1 MQLAQ
6 MVLQIAE
13 REMQSDAVKKGIVT
27 IAEKAIVSIDTEKLA
42 VIIEKIKTYLHTMNT
57 SNILQVLVDQL
68 VVQEYDEKDT

>member
-42 VIIEKIKTYLHTMNT
+42 VIIEKELKHICIQL
-57 SNILQVLVDQL
+57 IQVTFYKCLL
-68 VVQEYDEKDT
+68 IN

>member
-42 VIIEKIKTYLHTMNT
+42 VIIEKNLKHICIQLIRVT
-57 SNILQVLVDQL
+57 SYKCLLIN
-68 VVQEYDEKDT
+68 

>member
-27 IAEKAIVSIDTEKLA
+27 IAEKAIVTIDTEKLA
-42 VIIEKIKTYLHTMNT
+42 VIIEKIKNIFTYN
-57 SNILQVLVDQL
+57 
-68 VVQEYDEKDT
+68 

>member
-13 REMQSDAVKKGIVT
+13 REMQSDSVKKGIVT

-42 VIIEKIKTYLHTMNT
+42 VIIEKN
-57 SNILQVLVDQL
+57 
-68 VVQEYDEKDT
+68 